1 MTFVVETNVALV
13 ANRMAPQASPGCILA
28 CTRILNGI
36 MESERIAIDDRWEVI
51 SEYKKKLRSSGEP
64 GIGDA
69 FLRFVLTNL
78 QNPTRCD
85 AVRMAD
91 FPNSPILNSF
101 HSKDRKF
108 VQVALAHPDRPV
120 ILNAVDTDWRPF
132 EAHLL
137 SHGVRVEFLCPE
149 HA

>member
-13 ANRMAPQASPGCILA
+13 ANRRADHASPECVLA
-28 CTRILNGI
+28 CTRVLNKI
-36 MESERIAIDDRWEVI
+36 MESERIAIDDRWEVL

-64 GIGDA
+64 GVGDA

-78 QNPTRCD
+78 RNPARC
-85 AVRMAD
+85 APVPMVN
-91 FPNSPILNSF
+91 FPSVPTLASF

-108 VQVALAHPDRPV
+108 VRVALAHPDRPV

-132 EAHLL
+132 ELYLTA
-137 SHGVRVEFLCPE
+137 HGVRIEFLCPE